1 MKEKIEIIDYKYR
14 ITILT
19 FIIFMIIGVLV
30 PLSGDDYSSYLIGKK
45 GILSCLQNIDI
56 KDGRF
61 ISGFF
66 TNFFSYNKIFFD
78 ISLASLMS
86 YFVKICNDLMGS
98 VKNKYA
104 YLYPLVGVLMVN
116 VFMFSYN
123 YLTINAA
130 LSYTFPSI
138 MIIIYYYLIN
148 TCDEMNYKVVV
159 KLILLS
165 LFIMLSSIYLAIAFF
180 ISNILN
186 IIVKYNKKN
195 GKKHLLLLLLQIS
208 LLIFSLL
215 NMKGELFFLDKNYM
229 FNNIPYLIEEIFSK
243 NILLIVVGAIP
254 INYYLH
260 DKLKNNMYCRV
271 IIALFDLILAFSLCY
286 NFFHYSFVNLN
297 LVLSKYSG
305 VFATENWYY
314 IIYFSSY
321 IVLFVLSVN
330 HFLNKIKVR
339 YMVNNLIVISLIIL
353 LFIVISPMLDNGN
366 IIFLMFTIIL
376 SCSILSKD
384 MNVKVYSRT
393 IRTIF
398 YLLIIY
404 YISVFAVVKYIDI
417 TRSDY
422 IKEQLDANDTRI
434 EVKANPINLIYKSN
448 PSEGDLINNFK
459 KYYEIPLDYSIE
471 VKYFGIF
478 EKIERKVKEDR

>member
-1 MKEKIEIIDYKYR
+1 MKEKIEIIDYKYK
-14 ITILT
+14 ITLLT
-19 FIIFMIIGVLV
+19 FILFMIIGALV
-30 PLSGDDYSSYLIGKK
+30 PLSGDDYSSYLVGKK

-66 TNFFSYNKIFFD
+66 ANLFSYNKIFFD
-78 ISLASLMS
+78 ISLATLMS

-104 YLYPLVGVLMVN
+104 YLYPLIGVLMVN

-123 YLTINAA
+123 YLTINVA

-138 MIIIYYYLIN
+138 MIIMYYYLIN
-148 TCDEMNYKVVV
+148 TCEEMDYKVIL
-159 KLILLS
+159 KLVFLS
-165 LFIMLSSIYLAIAFF
+165 LFIMLSSIYLAIAFI

-186 IIVKYNKKN
+186 IIIKYSKKD
-195 GKKHLLLLLLQIS
+195 GKKHLLLLLLQFS

-215 NMKGELFFLDKNYM
+215 NIKGELFFFDKDYV
-229 FNNIPYLIEEIFSK
+229 FNNIPYLIEEVFSK
-243 NILLIVVGAIP
+243 NILLIIVGAIP

-297 LVLSKYSG
+297 LVLSKYNG
-305 VFATENWYY
+305 MFATENWYY
-314 IIYFSSY
+314 IVYFLSY
-321 IVLFVLSVN
+321 IVLFILSVN
-330 HFLNKIKVR
+330 HFLKKIKVK
-339 YMVNNLIVISLIIL
+339 YMVNSLIIISLIFLMFIL
-353 LFIVISPMLDNGN
+353 ISPMFDSGN
-366 IIFLMFTIIL
+366 IIFLIYVIIL
-376 SCSILSKD
+376 SCTILAKD

-393 IRTIF
+393 IRSVC

-404 YISVFAVVKYIDI
+404 YIAIFAVVKYIDV

-422 IKEQLDANDTRI
+422 IKEQLDAGDTKI

-448 PSEGDLINNFK
+448 PTEGDLVDNFK
-459 KYYEIPLDYSIE
+459 KYYEIPLEHSIE

-478 EKIERKVKEDR
+478 EKIEKRVKEEL